1 MTVRDEFAGVTAAPG
16 GSDAVGEPLPDLLE
30 LDLTELATIGHP
42 VLREVVAEL
51 RDRSGQSSE
60 PLWGFASA
68 L

>member
-1 MTVRDEFAGVTAAPG
+1 MTVQDEFTGVMAASE
-16 GSDAVGEPLPDLLE
+16 GSDAAWEPLPDLHGLA
-30 LDLTELATIGHP
+30 LAELATIEHP
-42 VLREVVAEL
+42 VLRDAVADL